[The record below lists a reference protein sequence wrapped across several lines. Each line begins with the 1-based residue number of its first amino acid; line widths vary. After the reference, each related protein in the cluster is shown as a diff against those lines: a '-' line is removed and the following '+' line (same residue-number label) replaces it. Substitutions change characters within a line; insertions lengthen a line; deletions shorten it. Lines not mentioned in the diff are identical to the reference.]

1 MIAVQA
7 RKPWVKQECKPN
19 SKPVRIPMHVRLGD
33 TVQVIAGDDKGK
45 VGEVVEV
52 LTKKGKVV
60 VREVNMTYRTVPPR
74 GEDAAGSVIRKE
86 SPIHHSKVMLYSTK
100 EKVASRVG
108 HKILDDGRKVRIL
121 VKTGEVVEAA
131 ERSREPEASEEG
143 ESSE

>member
-86 SPIHHSKVMLYSTK
+86 SPIPQQGDALQYEGEGGKPRRTQDPRRRPK
-100 EKVASRVG
+100 GANSRQ
-108 HKILDDGRKVRIL
+108 DGRGCRGGRAK
-121 VKTGEVVEAA
+121 
-131 ERSREPEASEEG
+131 P
-143 ESSE
+143 